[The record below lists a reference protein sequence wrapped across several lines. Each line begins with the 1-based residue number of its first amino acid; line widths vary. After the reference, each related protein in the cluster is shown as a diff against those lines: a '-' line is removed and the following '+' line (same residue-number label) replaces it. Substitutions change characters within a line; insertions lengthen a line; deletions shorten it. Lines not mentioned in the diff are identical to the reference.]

1 MRLREFEESELN
13 DAQLTVYR
21 NIASGPRGGVRGP
34 FNIMLRSPEMADRVQ
49 KLGEY
54 LRFDTVLSERI
65 NEFAII
71 ITARYWSSEIEWRGH
86 SKRAIAAGLSA
97 DVAAQLAQ
105 GQRPTGMQED
115 EAATYEFCTQLHE
128 TKEVSDAAYNEALKH
143 FGEQGVMDMIGVSG
157 YYTLV
162 AMVLKVSQKPLPAG
176 TPNALPPLK

>member
-1 MRLREFEESELN
+1 MRLREFEESELT
-13 DAQLTVYR
+13 DAQRAVYR
-21 NIASGPRGGVRGP
+21 KIASGPRGSVRGP
-34 FNIMLRSPEMADRVQ
+34 FNVMLRSPEMADRVQ
-49 KLGEY
+49 HLGEY
-54 LRFDTVLSERI
+54 LRFDTVLCERI

-71 ITARYWSSEIEWRGH
+71 ITARYWSSEIEWVGH

-97 DVAAQLAQ
+97 EVAAQLAQ
-105 GQRPTGMQED
+105 GKRPVGMQDD
-115 EAATYEFCTQLHE
+115 EAATYQFCTELHE
-128 TKEVSDAAYNEALKH
+128 NKEVSDAAYNEALKH